1 MILADRASLLESS
14 LGRLPSLLVALSGG
28 VDSALLL
35 AFAARTM
42 PGRVLAATTVSPA
55 VPDEEVQQAAAL
67 ASHVGVRHV
76 RVRTHEL
83 ADPDYRAN
91 AGTRC
96 YFCRREMYGRLLELA
111 RTEGFEL
118 VADGL
123 LADDAADDRPGM
135 RAAAELEIIHP
146 LRDAG
151 LEKAHVRRLAW
162 GCGLEVHDKPA
173 EPCLASRLPTGVTVT
188 LDRLQRVHAAER
200 ALRAFG
206 YREVRVRCE
215 RTHGRIEIGAH
226 ELTRAQEEATR
237 LVGAVLDAGFET
249 AALDPRGYRTGGAG

>member
-1 MILADRASLLESS
+1 M
-14 LGRLPSLLVALSGG
+14 
-28 VDSALLL
+28 
-35 AFAARTM
+35 
-42 PGRVLAATTVSPA
+42 
-55 VPDEEVQQAAAL
+55 
-67 ASHVGVRHV
+67 
-76 RVRTHEL
+76 
-83 ADPDYRAN
+83 
-91 AGTRC
+91 
-96 YFCRREMYGRLLELA
+96 
-111 RTEGFEL
+111 
-118 VADGL
+118 ADGL

-135 RAAAELEIIHP
+135 RAATELEIIHP